1 MLGTVFTLVINNL
14 LSMVIKELTTF
25 EKHQTGTDH
34 NLSLVIKL
42 LISQFFNT
50 AMIYYIISKIL
61 PKPMLSSAGLVV
73 TITSLITVSGFIQI
87 ATNAIQIP
95 AILRWFNL
103 WRKYG
108 DL

>member
-1 MLGTVFTLVINNL
+1 
-14 LSMVIKELTTF
+14 
-25 EKHQTGTDH
+25 
-34 NLSLVIKL
+34 
-42 LISQFFNT
+42 
-50 AMIYYIISKIL
+50 
-61 PKPMLSSAGLVV
+61 MLSSAGLVV

-95 AILRWFNL
+95 AILRRFNL